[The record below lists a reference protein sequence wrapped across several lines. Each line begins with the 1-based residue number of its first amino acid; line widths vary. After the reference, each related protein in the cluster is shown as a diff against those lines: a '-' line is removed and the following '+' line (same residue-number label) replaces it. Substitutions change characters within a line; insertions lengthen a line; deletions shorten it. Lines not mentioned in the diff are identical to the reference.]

1 MIYGL
6 LSERNFPARKLRG
19 EHNKACINR
28 RTVRVAEF
36 SEFLSRVTIMI
47 PPNPGHKFRCV
58 PSRDPRAQ
66 YHLKCNDIYFLH
78 YHNCDS
84 TGHTHLSY
92 CICEGIFD
100 GTRSYGLPETKRKGS
115 KFIFCQVFLRIAER
129 SIYVYISSLKFFC
142 APIYRKNIA
151 PLVDLHFTT
160 FETSEPYIKT
170 TILGITGLLTSF
182 FISPHKHREKLCVKN
197 NKRESTA
204 HTQSVCDV
212 LYLEISP
219 DRKHTRNPLIFLFF
233 ILFLI
238 RKTLSR

>member
-92 CICEGIFD
+92 CICERIFD
-100 GTRSYGLPETKRKGS
+100 GTRSYGLPETKRKES

-204 HTQSVCDV
+204 QTHRASATSYISRSLQTGNT
-212 LYLEISP
+212 LETP
-219 DRKHTRNPLIFLFF
+219 WFF
-233 ILFLI
+233 YF
-238 RKTLSR
+238 SFYF